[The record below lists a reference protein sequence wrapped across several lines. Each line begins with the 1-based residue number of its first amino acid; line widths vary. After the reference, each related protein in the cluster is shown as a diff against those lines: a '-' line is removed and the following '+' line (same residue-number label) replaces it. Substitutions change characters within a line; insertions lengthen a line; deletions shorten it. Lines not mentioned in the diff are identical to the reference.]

1 MDRQM
6 RHKIL
11 TPKNVVYFIEAE
23 TRQEALFRSMI
34 MDGESNIEE
43 YENFD
48 QLVKILDLHFAPQVQ
63 AEAVPSPK
71 PASGRLAELEDRT
84 IIRTKKYHTDES
96 LAMSMEICK
105 LIDHYKTYGYMEHH
119 MDELE
124 NKINGYLRIRPI

>member
-1 MDRQM
+1 MERKM

-23 TRQEALFRSMI
+23 TRGEALFRSMI
-34 MDGESNIEE
+34 MHGQTNIKD

-48 QLVKILDLHFAPQVQ
+48 NLVTTLDLHFAPQVE
-63 AEAVPSPK
+63 AEAVPTPK
-71 PASGRLAELEDRT
+71 PASGRLAQLEDRT

-105 LIDHYKTYGYMEHH
+105 LIDYYKTYGYMEHH

-124 NKINGYLRIRPI
+124 NKINEYLRIRPL